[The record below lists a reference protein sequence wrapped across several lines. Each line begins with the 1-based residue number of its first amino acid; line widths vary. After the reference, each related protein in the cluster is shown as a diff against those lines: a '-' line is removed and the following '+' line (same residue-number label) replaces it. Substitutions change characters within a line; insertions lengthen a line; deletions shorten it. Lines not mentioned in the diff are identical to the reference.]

1 TDFDVIRSDINAIAK
16 NVEMQEVLYDP
27 KFAAYFA
34 AKLQDEDGLTMVE
47 MPQTSNRFT
56 LPIIEIEN
64 LVLTGDLEHDDN
76 PAVAWMISNVV
87 MRESKFSGLRHPTK
101 ERQESKIDA
110 AVALI
115 MAMGRALT
123 IEPIENLDDFL
134 SNPIIA

>member
-1 TDFDVIRSDINAIAK
+1 
-16 NVEMQEVLYDP
+16 
-27 KFAAYFA
+27 
-34 AKLQDEDGLTMVE
+34 
-47 MPQTSNRFT
+47 
-56 LPIIEIEN
+56 
-64 LVLTGDLEHDDN
+64 
-76 PAVAWMISNVV
+76 MISNVV